1 MKYLFVLGRDKSLG
15 ILEVISFLKARRL
28 TYKIVYS
35 EKKFLILE
43 LDKFNFSVEEF
54 GGIIKIG
61 RETSLDKIVIDKN
74 KITYSVY
81 GDKVLNELKKKFK
94 EEKVKAMFRKYSDEP
109 NKNDL
114 ELINIEDSIFEMYSI
129 SNPKDY
135 KNRDE
140 NRPKFDE
147 KKVVSIRLAKILI
160 NLSQARYEVLDPF
173 CGCGTILQEGLLKKL
188 DVIGIDKDIS
198 DVRAN
203 LNWLRE
209 KFHTKN
215 NFKVIK
221 GDAGRLNFYLKK
233 VEAIATEPYMGPYLK
248 KLLQEK
254 EAKKII
260 AELRVLYSNFFEA
273 ARDVVKGKLV
283 FIEPIIKIYEGE
295 VSMDFQSLVERSG
308 FRSVKFEEVENP
320 IIYDLK
326 GSKIKRRIWV
336 LERFK

>member
-43 LDKFNFSVEEF
+43 LDKFNFSDEE
-54 GGIIKIG
+54 
-61 RETSLDKIVIDKN
+61 
-74 KITYSVY
+74 
-81 GDKVLNELKKKFK
+81 
-94 EEKVKAMFRKYSDEP
+94 
-109 NKNDL
+109 
-114 ELINIEDSIFEMYSI
+114 
-129 SNPKDY
+129 
-135 KNRDE
+135 
-140 NRPKFDE
+140 
-147 KKVVSIRLAKILI
+147 KVVSIRLAKILI

-336 LERFK
+336 LGCVQNLF

>member
-135 KNRDE
+135 KNS
-140 NRPKFDE
+140 DE

-215 NFKVIK
+215 NFKFIK
-221 GDAGRLNFYLKK
+221 GDAGRLNSYLKK

-260 AELRVLYSNFFEA
+260 VELRVLYSRFFEA
-273 ARDVVKGKLV
+273 AKDVVKGNLV

-295 VSMDFQSLVERSG
+295 INMDFQSLVERYG

>member
-173 CGCGTILQEGLLKKL
+173 CGCGTILQEGL
-188 DVIGIDKDIS
+188 
-198 DVRAN
+198 
-203 LNWLRE
+203 RE

-336 LERFK
+336 LGCVQNLF

>member
-1 MKYLFVLGRDKSLG
+1 
-15 ILEVISFLKARRL
+15 
-28 TYKIVYS
+28 
-35 EKKFLILE
+35 
-43 LDKFNFSVEEF
+43 
-54 GGIIKIG
+54 
-61 RETSLDKIVIDKN
+61 
-74 KITYSVY
+74 
-81 GDKVLNELKKKFK
+81 
-94 EEKVKAMFRKYSDEP
+94 
-109 NKNDL
+109 
-114 ELINIEDSIFEMYSI
+114 MYSI

-221 GDAGRLNFYLKK
+221 YGFYGRFYPVSHSIFVL
-233 VEAIATEPYMGPYLK
+233 
-248 KLLQEK
+248 
-254 EAKKII
+254 AKKKS
-260 AELRVLYSNFFEA
+260 L
-273 ARDVVKGKLV
+273 KL
-283 FIEPIIKIYEGE
+283 
-295 VSMDFQSLVERSG
+295 
-308 FRSVKFEEVENP
+308 
-320 IIYDLK
+320 
-326 GSKIKRRIWV
+326 
-336 LERFK
+336 